1 MNEQLNM
8 NARIFLIDDHP
19 AVLEGLS
26 LLLAQERHVVCGE
39 ASCLAEMH
47 ARLDACRPDIVVIDL
62 TLCEESGLD
71 ALPELLRRGIP
82 ALVYSMHEDSSTIK
96 RVLERGASGY
106 ITKRETSTVLLEALR
121 CVLAGE
127 RYISPRT
134 AANLDE
140 HDILAQMHPQ
150 APTLSERES
159 QIIALLAKG
168 EPNVEIATALGVSV
182 RTVETY
188 CARILAKLPLDGMKA
203 LRKYAIQ
210 VHRATPPDALN
221 HPDAN
226 QN

>member
-1 MNEQLNM
+1 MNKQLNES
-8 NARIFLIDDHP
+8 ARIFLIDDHP

-26 LLLAQERHVVCGE
+26 LLLAQEQHVVCGE

-47 ARLDACRPDIVVIDL
+47 ERLDACMPDIVVLDL
-62 TLCEESGLD
+62 SLCEESGLD

-106 ITKRETSTVLLEALR
+106 ITKREKSTVLLEALR

-134 AANLDE
+134 SANLDD
-140 HDILAQMHPQ
+140 HDIFVQMHPQ
-150 APTLSERES
+150 APNLSERES

-168 EPNVEIATALGVSV
+168 LSNVEIALTLGVSV

-210 VHRATPPDALN
+210 VHRTMPPDSLN
-221 HPDAN
+221 PPDLS